1 MSRLV
6 AGTLLLPDGT
16 PMAGASIYFT
26 AKRTEPDAIVK
37 GIDAFFKTN
46 STGIYSQEIEN
57 GWYTVTIEY
66 QLSGT
71 YPRRWSLGEVVIEDG
86 PTTTLN
92 ALIIAMTPPDD
103 PNLGIFQQLLLE
115 AQEARDE
122 AIAAANTAQEA
133 AATISPE
140 KQAQWD
146 EAYSDRMKWNG
157 GADGLNAV
165 TGRASLQL
173 KSAALQESTAFA
185 TAAQG
190 ATADNAIPVSQKGSA
205 NGVATLDSGGVVP
218 ESQLPDF
225 IKSDQRGVA
234 NGVATLGANA
244 LIPPSQLPSYVDDVL
259 EVETFGDLPV
269 EGEAGKIYIVKTAG
283 TAGGDPFPANQ
294 QFRWSGTAYIKLV
307 ASPGT
312 TDNVVEGLVNLYF
325 TGLRAISA
333 KLTGFVAAVE
343 EFAVSPADSVLGAL
357 QKVVGRLNQL
367 GTAANLNVGTGVDD
381 LPMNANLNMRL
392 GTTGNLGAAA
402 TRDVVMSPGD
412 VDPERVVTPG
422 WMGIGSKAGVDAA
435 GRSVM
440 DLEGGLWYT
449 NNALDP
455 FSSARAAIVARGIRS
470 FAIAARGTSLEF
482 RTWGGDALE
491 GLYSVRHTGNTT
503 VDSNGF
509 IKNASPI
516 TKLFSDHAESN
527 EGAKGVTLDKLAV
540 GRYQLV
546 TERRLATEGWYI
558 ETPKDAN
565 GNIKVFVKY
574 KENAEGILIETYEP
588 DYSTGRVVAGN
599 PVDIPHGRWIDV
611 RMTYTAAETAAQ
623 IAAEEAMA
631 AELVAQAEAESEGEA
646 AGNE

>member
-16 PMAGASIYFT
+16 PMAGAAVYFT

-46 STGIYSQEIEN
+46 SSGVYSQEIEN

-71 YPRRWSLGEVVIEDG
+71 YPRRWTLGEVVIEDG

-115 AQEARDE
+115 AQAARDD
-122 AIAAANTAQEA
+122 AIDAANAAENAAAA
-133 AATISPE
+133 ISPE

-146 EAYSDRMKWNG
+146 EAYSDRMKWDG
-157 GADGLNAV
+157 GADGLNAAA
-165 TGRASLQL
+165 GRASLQL

-190 ATADNAIPVSQKGSA
+190 AAADAALAGLAQKINTTEKGSA

-218 ESQLPDF
+218 EAQLPDF

-312 TDNVVEGLVNLYF
+312 TDNVVEGAINLYF
-325 TGLRAISA
+325 TAARAINSV
-333 KLTGFVAAVE
+333 LTGFVAATS
-343 EFAVSPADSVLGAL
+343 EFTVTATDSVLGAL

-367 GTAANLNVGTGVDD
+367 GTASNLNAGTGADD
-381 LPMNANLNMRL
+381 LPSNADLNVRL
-392 GTTGNLGAAA
+392 GTEGNLGSGA
-402 TRDVVMSPGD
+402 RVDIEEGD
-412 VDPERVVTPG
+412 FTP
-422 WMGIGSKAGVDAA
+422 
-435 GRSVM
+435 
-440 DLEGGLWYT
+440 
-449 NNALDP
+449 
-455 FSSARAAIVARGIRS
+455 VARG
-470 FAIAARGTSLEF
+470 ATTTGTATYTVQKGKYQRIGNRVQFQISLQ
-482 RTWGGDALE
+482 WSG
-491 GLYSVRHTGNTT
+491 HTGSGQLR
-503 VDSNGF
+503 VMGLPF
-509 IKNASPI
+509 LSP
-516 TKLFSDHAESN
+516 
-527 EGAKGVTLDKLAV
+527 
-540 GRYQLV
+540 
-546 TERRLATEGWYI
+546 
-558 ETPKDAN
+558 
-565 GNIKVFVKY
+565 
-574 KENAEGILIETYEP
+574 
-588 DYSTGRVVAGN
+588 AGN
-599 PVDIPHGRWIDV
+599 SFVPATIYLSDFP
-611 RMTYTAAETAAQ
+611 YTAGYLPRAYFGGGTEVYFDQ
-623 IAAEEAMA
+623 HN
-631 AELVAQAEAESEGEA
+631 A
-646 AGNE
+646 AGQALQLPIPATVGYVLISGSYSIV

>member
-71 YPRRWSLGEVVIEDG
+71 YPRRWALGEVVIEDG

-122 AIAAANTAQEA
+122 AIAAANAAQEA

-146 EAYSDRMKWNG
+146 EAYSDRMKWSG
-157 GADGLNAV
+157 GDDGLDAAA
-165 TGRASLQL
+165 GRTSLQL

-190 ATADNAIPVSQKGSA
+190 ATADQAWVNANSALSGLDQKIDSSEKGAA
-205 NGVATLDSGGVVP
+205 NGIAPLGPNKLIQP
-218 ESQLPDF
+218 EF
-225 IKSDQRGVA
+225 
-234 NGVATLGANA
+234 
-244 LIPPSQLPSYVDDVL
+244 LPSYVDDVL
-259 EVETFGDLPV
+259 EFDTYADLPV
-269 EGEAGKIYIVKTAG
+269 PGETGKIYIVKTAG
-283 TAGGDPFPANQ
+283 NDGTDSFPANQ

-312 TDNVVEGLVNLYF
+312 TDNVVEGLINLYF
-325 TGLRAISA
+325 TGMRAISA

-343 EFAVSPADSVLGAL
+343 EFAVSPADSILGAL

-367 GTAANLNVGTGVDD
+367 GTASNLNAGADADD
-381 LPMNANLNMRL
+381 LPTNANLNARL
-392 GTTGNLGAAA
+392 GTEGNLGAAA
-402 TRDVVMSPGD
+402 QTDYATQRIELVNIPAGQYINCTR
-412 VDPERVVTPG
+412 
-422 WMGIGSKAGVDAA
+422 IG
-435 GRSVM
+435 
-440 DLEGGLWYT
+440 
-449 NNALDP
+449 N
-455 FSSARAAIVARGIRS
+455 
-470 FAIAARGTSLEF
+470 
-482 RTWGGDALE
+482 
-491 GLYSVRHTGNTT
+491 
-503 VDSNGF
+503 
-509 IKNASPI
+509 
-516 TKLFSDHAESN
+516 
-527 EGAKGVTLDKLAV
+527 
-540 GRYQLV
+540 LV
-546 TERRLATEGWYI
+546 TVSSEETITHLSSPSLVFPEIIPIYFRPALGVISNVYYFSATGVGLVLI
-558 ETPKDAN
+558 RPN
-565 GNIKVFVKY
+565 GDMEVLYQSV
-574 KENAEGILIETYEP
+574 
-588 DYSTGRVVAGN
+588 STAAPAPRVNSAASVNVAYVVA
-599 PVDIPHGRWIDV
+599 
-611 RMTYTAAETAAQ
+611 
-623 IAAEEAMA
+623 
-631 AELVAQAEAESEGEA
+631 S
-646 AGNE
+646 